1 MTKAVIFDLDGTL
14 LNTLGDLTAAVNH
27 GLAAC
32 GLPAR
37 TEVEVRS
44 FVGDGVKQ
52 LIARACPADATEGT
66 KAAVL
71 EQYLPYYAAHN
82 MDLTTPYEGVI
93 ELLTALHRHGIKL
106 AVVSNK
112 HDAGVQTLC
121 AHYFGGLLDL
131 AVGGGAGRPLKP
143 APDSVVYAMER
154 LGVDPDEMWY
164 VGDSVQDV
172 QTAHAAGVNCAAVTW
187 GFQDRSRLEAEHPTT
202 LVDTTE
208 ELRKILLFDENPPN
222 TH

>member
-32 GLPAR
+32 GLPHR
-37 TEVEVRS
+37 TEDEVRS
-44 FVGDGVKQ
+44 FLGDGVKE
-52 LIARACPADATEGT
+52 LIARACPADAEEST

-71 EQYLPYYAAHN
+71 AAYLPYYAAHN
-82 MDLTTPYEGVI
+82 MDLTAPYEGVM
-93 ELLTALHRHGIKL
+93 ELLTDLRQQGVKI

-112 HDAGVQTLC
+112 HDPAVQALC

-131 AVGGGAGRPLKP
+131 AVGGGNSRPLKP
-143 APDSVVYAMER
+143 APNNLLYAIER
-154 LGVDPDEMWY
+154 LGVTLDNVWY

-172 QTAHAAGVNCAAVTW
+172 MTARNAGVKCAAVTW
-187 GFQDRSRLEAEHPTT
+187 GFQDPHRLAAENPTA
-202 LVDTTE
+202 LANNAE
-208 ELRKILLFDENPPN
+208 ELRKILLSV
-222 TH
+222 

>member
-37 TEVEVRS
+37 TEAQVRGY
-44 FVGDGVKQ
+44 VGDGVKE
-52 LIARACPADATEGT
+52 LIARACPADAEEST

-71 EQYLPYYAAHN
+71 AAYLPYYAAHN
-82 MDLTTPYEGVI
+82 MDLTAPYEGVM
-93 ELLTALHRHGIKL
+93 ELLTDLRQQGVKT

-112 HDAGVQTLC
+112 HDPAVQTLC

-131 AVGGGAGRPLKP
+131 AVGGGNSRPLKP
-143 APDSVVYAMER
+143 APNSLLYAIER
-154 LGVDPDEMWY
+154 LGVDPAAVWY

-172 QTAHAAGVNCAAVTW
+172 MTARNADVRCAAVTW
-187 GFQDRSRLEAEHPTT
+187 GFQDPHRLAAENPTA
-202 LVDTTE
+202 LVNNAE
-208 ELRKILLFDENPPN
+208 ELRKILLSV
-222 TH
+222 

>member
-32 GLPAR
+32 GLPHR
-37 TEVEVRS
+37 TEDEVRS
-44 FVGDGVKQ
+44 FLGDGVKE
-52 LIARACPADATEGT
+52 LIARACPADAEEST

-71 EQYLPYYAAHN
+71 AAYLSYYAAHN
-82 MDLTTPYEGVI
+82 MDLTAPYAGVM
-93 ELLTALHRHGIKL
+93 ELLTDLRQQGVKT

-112 HDAGVQTLC
+112 HDPAVRTLC

-131 AVGGGAGRPLKP
+131 AVGGGNSRPLKP
-143 APDSVVYAMER
+143 APNSLLYAIER
-154 LGVDPDEMWY
+154 LGVTLDNVWY

-172 QTAHAAGVNCAAVTW
+172 MTARNAGVKCAAVTW
-187 GFQDRSRLEAEHPTT
+187 GFQDPHRLAAENPTA
-202 LVDTTE
+202 LANDAE
-208 ELRKILLFDENPPN
+208 ELRKILLSV
-222 TH
+222 

>member
-37 TEVEVRS
+37 TEDEVRS
-44 FVGDGVKQ
+44 FLGDGVKE
-52 LIARACPADATEGT
+52 LIARACPADAEEST

-71 EQYLPYYAAHN
+71 AAYLPYYAAHN
-82 MDLTTPYEGVI
+82 MDLTAPYEGVM
-93 ELLTALHRHGIKL
+93 ELLTDLRQQGVKT

-112 HDAGVQTLC
+112 HDPAVRTLC
-121 AHYFGGLLDL
+121 AHYFDGLLDL
-131 AVGGGAGRPLKP
+131 AVGGGNSRPLKP
-143 APDSVVYAMER
+143 APDGLLYAMAQLE
-154 LGVDPDEMWY
+154 VTADETWY

-172 QTAHAAGVNCAAVTW
+172 MTARNAGVKCAAVTW
-187 GFQDRSRLEAEHPTT
+187 GFQNSHRLAAENPTA
-202 LVDTTE
+202 LANDAK
-208 ELRKILLFDENPPN
+208 ELRKILLSV
-222 TH
+222 